1 MVGGYI
7 TVRPEAAP
15 GGDRGGG
22 TRGTLCDH
30 RNPHKSCKPR
40 SMVRSLD
47 APLCQE
53 MPGDGEPDAAPFAGG
68 ERVLSS

>member
-7 TVRPEAAP
+7 TVQPEAAR
-15 GGDRGGG
+15 GGDRSDG
-22 TRGTLCDH
+22 TRGTLCDR

-47 APLCQE
+47 APLCQD
-53 MPGDGEPDAAPFAGG
+53 MPGDGEPDAAIG

>member
-7 TVRPEAAP
+7 TVRSEAAP
-15 GGDRGGG
+15 GGDRSGR
-22 TRGTLCDH
+22 TRGTLCDR

-47 APLCQE
+47 APLCQD
-53 MPGDGEPDAAPFAGG
+53 MLGDGEPGAALLAVG